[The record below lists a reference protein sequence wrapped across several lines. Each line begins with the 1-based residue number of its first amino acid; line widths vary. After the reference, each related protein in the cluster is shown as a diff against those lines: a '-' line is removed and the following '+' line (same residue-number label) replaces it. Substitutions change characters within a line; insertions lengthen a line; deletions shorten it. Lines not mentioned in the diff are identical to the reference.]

1 MQITQLKIQK
11 MNINSKLPNVGTTIF
26 TVMSRLANESGA
38 INLSQGFPNFDCSI
52 KLQNAAEKYLKSG
65 YNQYAPMA
73 GVQRL
78 RENIAKKIDIMYG
91 TSVNSETEITVTA
104 GATQA
109 IYTVISAFIHP
120 GDEVILIEPAYD
132 SYRPSVEVNGG
143 IAVAYNL
150 TAPDY
155 KIDWS
160 KMQNLVT
167 DKTKMIIINTPHNPT
182 GTTLNAA
189 DMQALEKLTERT
201 DILVLSDEVYEHL
214 VYDGAEHPSV
224 LRYPNLF
231 KRSLATYSFGKTLH
245 ATGWKLG
252 YVIAPEN
259 LMVEFRK
266 VHQFNVFCVNT
277 PMQNA
282 IADFLEDPEEY
293 LSLPNFYQQKR
304 DFFASEMQGS
314 SLQPIPCT
322 GTYFQMF
329 DYSAISQE
337 KDTDFAKRMTTEFG
351 VAAIPVSVFYAN
363 GHDDKVIRLCF
374 AKTEETLAAAGKLL
388 RGI

>member
-1 MQITQLKIQK
+1 

>member
-1 MQITQLKIQK
+1 
-11 MNINSKLPNVGTTIF
+11 MNITSKLPKVGTTIF
-26 TVMSRLANESGA
+26 TVMSRLANEAKA

-73 GVQRL
+73 GVPKL

-91 TSVNSETEITVTA
+91 TSVNPETEITVTA

-160 KMQNLVT
+160 EMQNLVT

-182 GTTLNAA
+182 GTTLDVA
-189 DMQALEKLTERT
+189 DMQALDKLTKGT
-201 DILVLSDEVYEHL
+201 DILILSDEVYEHL

-266 VHQFNVFCVNT
+266 VHQFNVFSVNT

-293 LSLPNFYQQKR
+293 LSLSNFYQQKR
-304 DFFASEMQGS
+304 DFFASEMKGS
-314 SLQPIPCT
+314 SLRPIPCT

-337 KDTDFAKRMTTEFG
+337 KDTNFAKRMTTEFG

>member
-1 MQITQLKIQK
+1 

-26 TVMSRLANESGA
+26 TVMSRLANEAGA

-65 YNQYAPMA
+65 HNQYAPMA
-73 GVQRL
+73 GVPKL
-78 RENIAKKIDIMYG
+78 RENIAKKIEIMYG
-91 TSVNSETEITVTA
+91 TTVNPETEITVTA

-160 KMQNLVT
+160 EMQKLVT

-182 GTTLNAA
+182 GTTLNAT
-189 DMQALEKLTERT
+189 DMQALNKLTEGT
-201 DILVLSDEVYEHL
+201 DILILSDEVYEHL

-277 PMQNA
+277 PMQYA
-282 IADFLEDPEEY
+282 IADFLEDSEEY
-293 LSLPNFYQQKR
+293 LSLPKFYQQKR
-304 DFFASEMQGS
+304 DFFASEMKGS
-314 SLQPIPCT
+314 SLRPIACT

-351 VAAIPVSVFYAN
+351 VAAIPVSVFYAD

-374 AKTEETLAAAGKLL
+374 AKTEETLAAAGRLL